1 MIVKKVYDESDRTQR
16 AWYDSS
22 MIVYTEMV
30 EDPYENKG
38 NLFVT
43 FKNGSTYLYK
53 DVSFQDYMAF
63 LGGATDGSQGKTL
76 NSAIKSKYEYEKVDG
91 KSLQEIESA
100 LSEIKAMEEKERER
114 IAHTWFISGHR
125 NLSQLEFEINYAPA
139 IEAVLNYDEDALFV
153 IGDCDG
159 ADIMAQN
166 YLVET
171 LNVNPERITVYHMF
185 DSPQNCNP
193 KIKNLKGGFTADD
206 WRDIAMTEASS
217 NDIAFVRDWTMI
229 SGTAQNIL
237 RRHQLSVL

>member
-1 MIVKKVYDESDRTQR
+1 MIVKKVYDETTRTQR

-30 EDPYENKG
+30 EDPNENKG

-43 FKNGSTYLYK
+43 FKNGSTYVYK

-91 KSLQEIESA
+91 KSLQEIENA
-100 LSEIKAMEEKERER
+100 LADIKAMEEKERER

-125 NLSQLEFEINYAPA
+125 NISQLEFEVNYAPA
-139 IEAVLNYDEDALFV
+139 IESVLNYDEDALFV

-166 YLVET
+166 YLVEV
-171 LNVNPERITVYHMF
+171 LNVSPERITVYHMS
-185 DSPQNCNP
+185 DSPRNCNP
-193 KIKNLKGGFTADD
+193 KIKNLKGGYRTDD
-206 WRDIAMTEASS
+206 GRDIAMTEASS